1 VGTVQLVGKRWEN
14 SGLVE
19 NRKGC
24 ERLKGQAGYIMKP
37 MMLIAVII
45 LLIFLLQSLYSG
57 VGKERIAQKN
67 LDIVSAGTNVLL
79 ILANSEQ
86 CLAYE
91 SPVTYKTQGIILDI
105 EKLDNFDIDSD
116 NREPECA
123 RNYEFGWRVD
133 VEQIRRDGSIDNS
146 WDFGIKEFSEGQALN
161 NEIRLWI
168 PVAIKYPKG
177 HSHCPEGCTELG
189 KMNIRLVNGE
199 LENLAGFFDWACMM
213 GQMGRM
219 STLSTELKISQ
230 PVVYKPNQNELCVGN
245 SCRPLLC
252 HLLYFDEGINSAG
265 TYELTVNYQA
275 PNKLLVGE

>member
-1 VGTVQLVGKRWEN
+1 V
-14 SGLVE
+14 
-19 NRKGC
+19 
-24 ERLKGQAGYIMKP
+24 KGQAGYIMKP

-45 LLIFLLQSLYSG
+45 LLIFLLQTLYSG
-57 VGKERIAQKN
+57 IGKERLAQKN

-105 EKLDNFDIDSD
+105 EKLDDFDTSSDSL
-116 NREPECA
+116 EPECA

-133 VEQIRRDGSIDNS
+133 VEQISEGGYVDSS
-146 WDFGIKEFSEGQALN
+146 WDFGAKEFSEGQALN

-168 PVAIKYPKG
+168 PVAIKYPED
-177 HSHCPEGCTELG
+177 HPYCLEGCTELG
-189 KMNIRLVNGE
+189 KMSIKLVNGE
-199 LENLAGFFDWACMM
+199 LENLAGFFDWACRM

-219 STLSTELKISQ
+219 SSLSTELRINE
-230 PVVYKPNQNELCVGN
+230 PVVYKPTVNELCMGN
-245 SCRPLLC
+245 SCRPLSIC